1 MVPSPSPPLETS
13 DNDTE
18 VFESDQELLLDIDD
32 DFSDDDE
39 KQSSPRQVLWNTDSE
54 PSEKGSQHIYVGE
67 AALTSPPINKRAH
80 KEIRLKDLNSHDYEL
95 FKQAIQKEWRTNI
108 DNGAIAVVPPQEAQ
122 KIRQHS
128 SHRIMQSRL
137 LHVAKTIDDMT

>member
-80 KEIRLKDLNSHDYEL
+80 KEIRLKDLNSHDYEFSNKPIRKNGEPILTMVLLQL
-95 FKQAIQKEWRTNI
+95 FRHRKHRKL
-108 DNGAIAVVPPQEAQ
+108 DNTV
-122 KIRQHS
+122 
-128 SHRIMQSRL
+128 RIGSCKVGCYMLQSPL
-137 LHVAKTIDDMT
+137 TI